1 MSSKYM
7 QIIEE
12 VKGQLAIGKLY
23 AGCKLPSVRHLSEQ
37 FSCSKNTV
45 IRAYAELEQQHVIYA
60 IPKSGYYV
68 VNEFQPNEHAQKFI
82 DFYSAGPDINALPY
96 VDFQHCMNQAIEH
109 YKEELFTY
117 SDQQGLY
124 SLRVQLASYL
134 QSLQVFTQPERL
146 VVVSGSQQALNLFVT
161 MPFPNGRSNI
171 LIEQPSYFGII
182 ESIAL
187 HQVTAFGIDLTM
199 EGIDLERL
207 EYIFRNHDIK
217 FFYVIPRFHNPLG
230 HCYTNSEKKKIV
242 ELAEKYDVYIVEDD
256 FLGDLDPNMKAD
268 PMFSF
273 APSGRVIYIKS
284 FSKVFLP
291 GLRIATVVLPERMVN
306 GFLRYKFSSDFNSP
320 ALSQGALEIYLKN
333 GMFHSHLKK
342 IKELYRNKMQI
353 LQEACDL
360 LLPANTYFSKPTSGF
375 YLSIFLPKNV
385 TAKQIVHMLHEQQ
398 IYVDDASR
406 MFLPE
411 YKKDNILRL
420 CISQVHESQI
430 KHGIERLAHCID
442 SINNRKH
449 PQAPKSFLHQNV

>member
-1 MSSKYM
+1 M

-12 VKGQLAIGKLY
+12 VKEQLTTGKLY
-23 AGCKLPSVRHLSEQ
+23 AGCKLPSVRQLSEQ

-45 IRAYAELEQQHVIYA
+45 IRAYSQLEQEHVIYA

-68 VNEFQPNEHAQKFI
+68 VNEFQHDKHANEMI
-82 DFYSAGPDINALPY
+82 DFYSAGPDIHALPY
-96 VDFQHCMNQAIEH
+96 VDFQHCMNQAIEQ

-117 SDQQGLY
+117 TDQQGLY
-124 SLRVQLASYL
+124 SLRIQLATYL

-182 ESIAL
+182 ESIQL
-187 HQVTAFGIDLTM
+187 HQVTTYGIEVTM
-199 EGIDLERL
+199 DGIDLERL

-230 HCYTNSEKKKIV
+230 HSYTNSEKKKIV

-256 FLGDLDPNMKAD
+256 FLGDLDQNTKSD
-268 PMFSF
+268 PLFSF

-284 FSKVFLP
+284 FSKIFLP
-291 GLRIATVVLPERMVN
+291 GLRIATVVLPTQMVDS
-306 GFLRYKFSSDFNSP
+306 FLRYKFSADFNSS
-320 ALSQGALEIYLKN
+320 ALSQGALEIYLRN
-333 GMFHSHLKK
+333 GMFENHLKK
-342 IKELYRNKMQI
+342 IKALYFKKMQI
-353 LQEACDL
+353 LQEACEL
-360 LLPANTYFSKPTSGF
+360 LLPANTSFTKPSSGF
-375 YLSIFLPKNV
+375 YLSIVLPDNI
-385 TAKQIVHMLHEQQ
+385 TAKQIVHMLNEQHV
-398 IYVDDASR
+398 YVDDASR

-420 CISQVHESQI
+420 CISQVNDSQI
-430 KHGIERLAHCID
+430 KLGIERLAHCITL
-442 SINNRKH
+442 INSRKH
-449 PQAPKSFLHQNV
+449 QAPKTFLHFQNG